1 MQIWPAIDLRGGK
14 CVRLQQGDYD
24 RETVFSDDP
33 VAQAK
38 QWADSG
44 AKYLH
49 LVDLDGARDGSL
61 SNRDSIAAIARDTDM
76 VTEVGGGIRT
86 EETIRELIE
95 IGIDRLVIGTQAI
108 KRPDWFGEMC
118 QKYPNRLV
126 LGIDARGGQVATDG
140 WLETSETSAIDLAKQ
155 FAEQPIAA
163 IIYTDIETDGM
174 LKGPNLA
181 EMRSMSKATNIPVVA
196 SGGVTTLEDV
206 AALAEIPV
214 AGAIVGRAL
223 YEGSLKLDAALAT
236 ARGE

>member
-24 RETVFSDDP
+24 RETIFSDDP
-33 VAQAK
+33 VDQAR

-49 LVDLDGARDGSL
+49 LVDLDGARDGSV
-61 SNRDSIAAIARDTDM
+61 SNRASIAAIAKNTDL
-76 VTEVGGGIRT
+76 VTELGGGIRT
-86 EETIRELIE
+86 EETIRDLID

-108 KRPDWFGEMC
+108 KQPEWFAEMC
-118 QKYPNRLV
+118 QKYPDRLV
-126 LGIDARGGQVATDG
+126 LGIDARKGQVATDG
-140 WLETSETSAIDLAKQ
+140 WLETSETAAVDLAKK
-155 FAEQPIAA
+155 FADQPIAA
-163 IIYTDIETDGM
+163 IIYTDIDTDGM
-174 LKGPNLA
+174 LAGPNLA
-181 EMRSMSKATNIPVVA
+181 EMQSMKEATDIPVVA

-206 AALAEIPV
+206 AALAAIPV

-236 ARGE
+236 ARGD